1 MAIRELQSVVH
12 LQYESKADSNVQ
24 NLWKAGQVLAM
35 EWQASANNTTQGL
48 VRLANRGD
56 SWTTTS
62 SAVLDNP
69 GTEVRANIVGLS
81 ADDTARTGNT
91 GIYVD
96 PVGSTYVGTGVGSS
110 ASFTDNT
117 NGFYSAA
124 KRALGD
130 YQDERITNVTNL
142 TDSNSGYAGP
152 RRSVAVYATP
162 SAQFLVDSTA
172 FVSAQTATTNGT
184 YLDQSLG
191 TAFAPGD
198 ILTVGAGVFASAN
211 NFGCLVRRTA
221 AADGTAIAR
230 LDEYNST
237 SGLMKITLLM
247 SL

>member
-12 LQYESKADSNVQ
+12 LQYDSKADTNVQ
-24 NLWKAGQVLAM
+24 NVWYAGQVLAM

-69 GTEVRANIVGLS
+69 GTETKANIVGLS
-81 ADDTARTGNT
+81 ADDTARTGAT

-96 PVGSTYVGTGVGSS
+96 PVGSTVVGSGVGS
-110 ASFTDNT
+110 AATFTDNT
-117 NGFYSAA
+117 NGMYSGV

-130 YQDERITNVTNL
+130 FYDERITNVTNL
-142 TDSNSGYAGP
+142 NDVNSGYAGP

-162 SAQFLVDSTA
+162 SAQFVIDGKA
-172 FVSAQTATTNGT
+172 FVSAQSANTNGT

-198 ILTVGAGVFASAN
+198 VLTVGAGVFAATN

>member
-12 LQYESKADSNVQ
+12 LQYDSKADSNVQ
-24 NLWKAGQVLAM
+24 NLWHAGQVLAM
-35 EWQASANNTTQGL
+35 EWTTANNSTAGL

-62 SAVLDNP
+62 SAVLDAP
-69 GTEVRANIVGLS
+69 GTRVRANIVGLS

-96 PVGSTYVGTGVGSS
+96 PVGSTVVGTGTGSS
-110 ASFTDNT
+110 ATFTDST
-117 NGFYSAA
+117 NGFFSAA

-130 YQDERITNVTNL
+130 YQDERITNVQNL

-152 RRSVAVYATP
+152 RRNVAVYATP
-162 SAQFLVDSTA
+162 SAQFVIDSTA

-191 TAFAPGD
+191 TAFASGD
-198 ILTVGAGVFASAN
+198 VLTVGAGVFASAN
-211 NFGCLVRRTA
+211 DFGCLVRRTA
-221 AADGTAIAR
+221 ATDGFAVAR
-230 LDEYNST
+230 LDSYNST
-237 SGLMKITLLM
+237 SGLMTITLLM
-247 SL
+247 GA